1 MVKRKISK
9 CTEIFLIGTIRFQIH
24 LVWLLAVVG
33 FLLILFFYINSSSTK
48 ATYNNLATIS
58 HNGVSSLLSSRYN
71 YTYPLSA
78 PIINNGIISFKVA
91 VIADLDTESRVE
103 SKDEWKS
110 YLKTGIIT
118 YNTRK
123 KSILMIWNADDIQ
136 ELVSN
141 YGHKGRGMELSELVT
156 FNGRLLT
163 FDDRTGI
170 VYEIVNKL
178 MVPWVILTD
187 GDGKSVKGF
196 KSEWATVKDEI
207 LYVGSIGKEWTSST
221 GEYIN
226 DDPMFIKQITIN
238 GEIKSFNWANRY
250 KILRKAVGI
259 DFPGYL
265 MHESGTWS
273 ETHKKWF
280 FLPRRCSTESYS
292 EKKDEKMGCN
302 LLISANEEF
311 SVVHTTRIGELVPI
325 LGYSSFKFLPNTNDS
340 IIVALIS
347 EEVNGKT
354 SSYITVFEIN
364 GKIIYPAK
372 EISSTFKFEGIE
384 FV

>member
-1 MVKRKISK
+1 MNK
-9 CTEIFLIGTIRFQIH
+9 
-24 LVWLLAVVG
+24 
-33 FLLILFFYINSSSTK
+33 SSTK
-48 ATYNNLATIS
+48 ATYSNIASIS
-58 HNGVSSLLSSRYN
+58 HNEVPSLKSSRYN
-71 YTYPLSA
+71 YTYPLSV
-78 PIINNGIISFKVA
+78 PIVNNGIISFKIA
-91 VIADLDTESRVE
+91 VIADLDTNSRIGTT
-103 SKDEWKS
+103 DEWKS

-123 KSILMIWNADDIQ
+123 KSIDIIWNNDDIQ

-141 YGHKGRGMELSELVT
+141 YGHKGRGMELSELVI
-156 FNGRLLT
+156 FNGRLLS

-178 MVPWVILTD
+178 MIPWVILTD
-187 GDGKSVKGF
+187 GEGKSAKGF

-221 GEYIN
+221 GEYVN
-226 DDPMFIKQITIN
+226 DDPMFIKQITID
-238 GEIKSFNWANRY
+238 GEIKSCNWAYRY
-250 KILRKAVGI
+250 KVLRKAVGI

-265 MHESGTWS
+265 MHESGSWS
-273 ETHKKWF
+273 EAHKKWF

-311 SVVHTTRIGELVPI
+311 SVVHTTRIGELDPV
-325 LGYSSFKFLPNTNDS
+325 LGYSSFKFLPNTNDT

-354 SSYITVFEIN
+354 ASYMTVFETN
-364 GKIIYPAK
+364 GNIIYPLK
-372 EISSTFKFEGIE
+372 KISSTLKFEGIE